1 MARRDKWQ
9 GVQGPEAGRLPGRL
23 QCIQTRLPGR
33 RTLGPV
39 LGTSE
44 RAPCQDHEHDLPSS
58 KPNTAEPQHHVR
70 KGSGSQWGVPGLLC
84 VLVRKRS
91 YQKQSNH
98 RQPALGWWDAG
109 RLATGATAQA
119 VLAWRKGR
127 ERLWG
132 DPSALGRNA
141 AVRLG
146 WGGTAQTR
154 TCPRGTHRPLRV
166 SLWPARGLKPKA
178 RSRAA
183 GKASVGLW
191 MRT

>member
-1 MARRDKWQ
+1 MARRA
-9 GVQGPEAGRLPGRL
+9 GTGGGPAPRQTAVHPDASAWPPDARACSGYQRASTLPGSRARASEF
-23 QCIQTRLPGR
+23 QTKH
-33 RTLGPV
+33 
-39 LGTSE
+39 S
-44 RAPCQDHEHDLPSS
+44 RAPTPCQE
-58 KPNTAEPQHHVR
+58 R
-70 KGSGSQWGVPGLLC
+70 KRVPGGVPGLLC

-119 VLAWRKGR
+119 VLAWRKGL

-166 SLWPARGLKPKA
+166 SLWPACGLKPKA